1 MVSRDISIDVTLD
14 DVDPLAKFLALSQR
28 ADRLAAEQEAVRA
41 DYDAMYEALARRADE
56 IAARELEL
64 RREIQRT
71 AQKAAMLAMATVG
84 FLRSV
89 YSLAGIQLTALQEA
103 VLLSIQQVI
112 STAVAWFT
120 LQAAIT
126 AGSWGVQAV
135 GMVAAAA
142 ALGVAIGNAAMI
154 AVYGEQIDRRMN
166 DMVGA
171 IVGLENIAIAFS
183 AGDF

>member
-1 MVSRDISIDVTLD
+1 MVSRDISIDLGLND
-14 DVDPLAKFLALSQR
+14 SEANSKFNALANR
-28 ADRLAAEQEAVRA
+28 AD
-41 DYDAMYEALARRADE
+41 D
-56 IAARELEL
+56 IAAKELKL

-71 AQKAAMLAMATVG
+71 AQKAAMLAMATIG

-89 YSLAGIQLTALQEA
+89 YAIAGIQLTALQEA

-126 AGSWGVQAV
+126 AGSWGIQAV

-171 IVGLENIAIAFS
+171 IVGLENIAIAFT

>member
-1 MVSRDISIDVTLD
+1 MVSRDISIDLGLD
-14 DVDPLAKFLALSQR
+14 DSESNSKFNALANR
-28 ADRLAAEQEAVRA
+28 AD
-41 DYDAMYEALARRADE
+41 D
-56 IAARELEL
+56 IAAKELKL
-64 RREIQRT
+64 RRDIQRT
-71 AQKAAMLAMATVG
+71 AQKAAMLAMATIG

-89 YSLAGIQLTALQEA
+89 YAIAGIQLTALQEA

-126 AGSWGVQAV
+126 AGSWGIQAV

-171 IVGLENIAIAFS
+171 IVGLENIAIAFT